1 MSTDKK
7 VTKKLMQVLQDGKEG
22 YEKAAER
29 VAEAKPDAAAAF
41 RDAASER
48 ASMYAELD
56 RIAATYG
63 DDLEED
69 SGVIAA
75 IHRGW
80 MSLKDA
86 LTQDDAAA
94 VVNSAKT
101 GEDYAIEQYEEALND
116 DVSDEF
122 RPVLQRQ
129 LAAIKAARSS
139 LDRFTSAG

>member
-1 MSTDKK
+1 
-7 VTKKLMQVLQDGKEG
+7 
-22 YEKAAER
+22 
-29 VAEAKPDAAAAF
+29 
-41 RDAASER
+41 
-48 ASMYAELD
+48 MYAELD

-94 VVNSAKT
+94 VANSAKT